1 MVILS
6 VYAIALK
13 RFGHQEDLVIG
24 SPVRGRPRAEL
35 ERMLGVFINV
45 VPLRIQV
52 NEKEDFLSFL
62 LRVRRICSEAFEHE
76 EMPFEMLI
84 SKLFV
89 KRDQSRTALYSAI
102 LSYQDVSARVTSIGD
117 LLLRQVLVHSP
128 ITPTDLFVWVKKGRS
143 ALELGLD
150 YYKGLWQKATAASFI
165 ETLRTL
171 LDAALQSEHAAIET
185 LPSLSSLAWTQHVA
199 TQGPITGNFEFPSLV
214 HKLHAAHAQHTDRTA
229 VRFKN
234 KQVSYGQLWR
244 YAADVAHDLTS
255 KGLKPGEFVGICM
268 ERSERMIAA
277 MLGSLLAGGAYLPLD
292 PEYPSTRI
300 SYMIEDSGCR
310 FILHDGDLLDTL
322 PQNSNARLLAFEE
335 IAPATDVLRLPILKL
350 DDPAYMIYTSGST
363 GNPKGVVISQRAVLN
378 FLDSIR
384 DFMSF
389 PEGMTTLA
397 ITTISF
403 DISVL
408 EIFSTLLQ
416 VGTIH
421 LASSREAMDGQR
433 LKQILDESSIQLLQ
447 ATPVTWR
454 LLLDSGWNG
463 QSNLCAL
470 TGGEALP
477 YDLAQRLVP
486 IVASLYNVYGPTE
499 ATVWATAAKVEG
511 HQPIVIGRPLPNY
524 HIYILDEQKKP
535 CSLGMP
541 GDLYI
546 AGPSLALGYH
556 NRPDLTAE
564 RFIRAP
570 WDPQLK
576 LYDTGDRARWT
587 VGGQLQYLRRRD
599 TQIKLRGFRI
609 ELEEIE
615 RRLMEVEGIQRAV
628 VIVREDRPGDQ
639 RLTAYFV
646 AASEIDSAQISRELS
661 QSLPR
666 YMIPNIYMPLAAL
679 PLTANGKIDRKQL
692 PAPDLSLVRSQA
704 KTEVE
709 TGPEKVI
716 AQIWQQL
723 LAIEK
728 VHKED
733 NFFDLGG
740 HSLLAIE
747 AIQKIRE
754 KLGVEVLV
762 RDILLHNLQE
772 IAAQTAI
779 KRVV

>member
-1 MVILS
+1 
-6 VYAIALK
+6 
-13 RFGHQEDLVIG
+13 
-24 SPVRGRPRAEL
+24 
-35 ERMLGVFINV
+35 
-45 VPLRIQV
+45 
-52 NEKEDFLSFL
+52 
-62 LRVRRICSEAFEHE
+62 
-76 EMPFEMLI
+76 
-84 SKLFV
+84 
-89 KRDQSRTALYSAI
+89 
-102 LSYQDVSARVTSIGD
+102 
-117 LLLRQVLVHSP
+117 
-128 ITPTDLFVWVKKGRS
+128 
-143 ALELGLD
+143 
-150 YYKGLWQKATAASFI
+150 
-165 ETLRTL
+165 
-171 LDAALQSEHAAIET
+171 
-185 LPSLSSLAWTQHVA
+185 
-199 TQGPITGNFEFPSLV
+199 
-214 HKLHAAHAQHTDRTA
+214 
-229 VRFKN
+229 
-234 KQVSYGQLWR
+234 
-244 YAADVAHDLTS
+244 
-255 KGLKPGEFVGICM
+255 
-268 ERSERMIAA
+268 
-277 MLGSLLAGGAYLPLD
+277 
-292 PEYPSTRI
+292 
-300 SYMIEDSGCR
+300 
-310 FILHDGDLLDTL
+310 
-322 PQNSNARLLAFEE
+322 
-335 IAPATDVLRLPILKL
+335 
-350 DDPAYMIYTSGST
+350 
-363 GNPKGVVISQRAVLN
+363 
-378 FLDSIR
+378 
-384 DFMSF
+384 
-389 PEGMTTLA
+389 
-397 ITTISF
+397 
-403 DISVL
+403 
-408 EIFSTLLQ
+408 
-416 VGTIH
+416 
-421 LASSREAMDGQR
+421 
-433 LKQILDESSIQLLQ
+433 
-447 ATPVTWR
+447 
-454 LLLDSGWNG
+454 
-463 QSNLCAL
+463 
-470 TGGEALP
+470 
-477 YDLAQRLVP
+477 
-486 IVASLYNVYGPTE
+486 
-499 ATVWATAAKVEG
+499 
-511 HQPIVIGRPLPNY
+511 
-524 HIYILDEQKKP
+524 
-535 CSLGMP
+535 MP